1 MKIQAI
7 IATVLVVSGVGG
19 GGYLALR
26 NDVTVEV
33 NAPAN
38 PVVNEEPSADFRR
51 RIPGYADL
59 SLTDKLKEIRII
71 YDALEGQ
78 EKIAAARERERLG
91 EELKRRA
98 WENVGKSDS
107 PGVVPQGWED

>member
-1 MKIQAI
+1 MKLQAI
-7 IATVLVVSGVGG
+7 IATVLVVSGVG

-33 NAPAN
+33 NAPAG
-38 PVVNEEPSADFRR
+38 PVGNEEPSGDFRR
-51 RIPGYADL
+51 RIPGYVDL
-59 SLTDKLKEIRII
+59 SLTEKLREIRII

-91 EELKRRA
+91 KELKRRA